1 MHLEVLK
8 INKKWYTVR
17 VKFSNT
23 SRDFMIF
30 SICRGTFGDWSN
42 KTNNYNIEP
51 LTQGNN
57 SVQKQQHKHS
67 SLLYWLSQVVTA
79 LNFMMLK
86 LVLLQLE
93 QPHALYQTV
102 DTEEV
107 GECGRFIW
115 YTQTL
120 VRNIIVTMLNRNK
133 TQAHKWRFCQC
144 VGSRWRYTRKG
155 KFLSITHHV
164 HMWSNEP

>member
-23 SRDFMIF
+23 SRDIMIF

-57 SVQKQQHKHS
+57 SVEKQLHN
-67 SLLYWLSQVVTA
+67 LS
-79 LNFMMLK
+79 
-86 LVLLQLE
+86 
-93 QPHALYQTV
+93 
-102 DTEEV
+102 
-107 GECGRFIW
+107 
-115 YTQTL
+115 TL
-120 VRNIIVTMLNRNK
+120 VCFTDY
-133 TQAHKWRFCQC
+133 HKW
-144 VGSRWRYTRKG
+144 S
-155 KFLSITHHV
+155 LH
-164 HMWSNEP
+164 